1 MFKNIEE
8 GGRLIAYF
16 NLSSSDIQN
25 LDFRNLV
32 YINEPSYVKGYY
44 LVESVIDYSPVSN
57 KLTKVSLYKFEN
69 LGSVSVDPTQTGNNT
84 VDVDNGN
91 NPDLLKPI
99 YVESGS
105 QLIEVYI
112 ENPVTG
118 LIEPVFK

>member
-1 MFKNIEE
+1 MCI
-8 GGRLIAYF
+8 R
-16 NLSSSDIQN
+16 D
-25 LDFRNLV
+25 R
-32 YINEPSYVKGYY
+32 
-44 LVESVIDYSPVSN
+44 
-57 KLTKVSLYKFEN
+57 YKFEN

-112 ENPVTG
+112 ENPTTG